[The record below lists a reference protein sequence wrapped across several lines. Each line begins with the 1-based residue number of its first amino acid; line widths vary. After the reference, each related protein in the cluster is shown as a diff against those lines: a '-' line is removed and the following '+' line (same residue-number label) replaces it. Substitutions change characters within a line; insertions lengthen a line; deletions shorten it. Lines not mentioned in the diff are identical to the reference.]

1 MKTTSCL
8 SAFFALTLLHAS
20 AAPNPV
26 ESELFPPD
34 FLFSQHEALGLNETQ
49 IQDMQA
55 TVRDAAPKFESMK
68 SQLEERAKA
77 FQDAIHQDKPDITQA
92 DDKLHS
98 MLLQENEMKQLQMH
112 VMLTLRSKLTPDQV
126 AKARA
131 LRAQATS
138 SSSTPGASVSG
149 ASTSSPSSPSTNPDP
164 TNGLRER
171 LQAKFEQLKTAVQA
185 EASATGQPPE
195 DIVTKAHEIQQLV
208 QTGKPE
214 EAEKELD
221 ALLATLSATK
231 AKP

>member
-131 LRAQATS
+131 LRAQSTS
-138 SSSTPGASVSG
+138 GGSAPGAS
-149 ASTSSPSSPSTNPDP
+149 ASSPSSSSANPDP